1 MEKLEDLQLN
11 GLKIYQRTD
20 LYHFTSDA
28 VLLSDFV
35 SLKKSDMVVD
45 FGTGS
50 GILPLLMYGKYPV
63 MKIVG
68 VEIQKELAEMAQK
81 SVDYNDLNDK
91 ITIVKGRIQTFYK
104 TIEKHPDV
112 IVCNPPYRKAGGG
125 VMPKNDSDRIARF
138 EVEITLSEIIES
150 ARRCLKFGGRFYMI
164 HSADRL
170 SEIMIECERN
180 DIAIRRIR
188 FVQTKKNSLAH
199 LVMIEG
205 RSGGNSQLKILPPLV
220 LKNDDNTDSE
230 EVIRIYSRGN
240 TEGKEKIDGEK
251 A

>member
-1 MEKLEDLQLN
+1 MEKLEDLQLD
-11 GLKIYQRTD
+11 GLCIYQRSD

-35 SLKKSDMVVD
+35 ALKKSDLVVD

-50 GILPLLMYGKYPV
+50 GIIPLLLCGKNQV
-63 MKIVG
+63 KKIVG

-81 SVDYNDLNDK
+81 SVDYNNLGDK
-91 ITIVKGRIQTFYK
+91 ITVINGRIQSYYK
-104 TIEKHPDV
+104 TLDKHPDV
-112 IVCNPPYRKAGGG
+112 VVCNPPYRKLSGG
-125 VMPKNDSDRIARF
+125 VMPKNESDKIARF

-150 ARRCLKFGGRFYMI
+150 ARRCLKFGGRFFMI

-170 SEIMIECERN
+170 SDIVVECERN
-180 DIAIRRIR
+180 DISIRRIR
-188 FVQTKKNSLAH
+188 FVQAKKNSLAH

-205 RSGGNSQLKILPPLV
+205 RSGGNSQLKVLPPLV

-240 TEGKEKIDGEK
+240 KAKEKENV
-251 A
+251 